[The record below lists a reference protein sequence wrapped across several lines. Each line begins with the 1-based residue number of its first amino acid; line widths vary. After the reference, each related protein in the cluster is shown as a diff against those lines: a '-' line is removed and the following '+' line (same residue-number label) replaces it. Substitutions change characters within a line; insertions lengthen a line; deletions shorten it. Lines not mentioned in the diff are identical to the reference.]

1 MPNVKFESEF
11 THQIDDNT
19 RKTWPAEWFGEV
31 SADVAKAARKAGSA
45 IYFGEGAADAEA
57 AFQADLETEAAEV
70 AAAATADKKGSKAKE
85 PAKAGD
91 DAGKLV

>member
-1 MPNVKFESEF
+1 MPNVRFQSEF
-11 THQIDDNT
+11 THQIDENT

-45 IYFGEGAADAEA
+45 IFYGEGAADAEA
-57 AFQADLETEAAEV
+57 AFQADLAAEAAEV
-70 AAAATADKKGSKAKE
+70 AVAATADKKGSKAKE

-91 DAGKLV
+91 DAAKLV